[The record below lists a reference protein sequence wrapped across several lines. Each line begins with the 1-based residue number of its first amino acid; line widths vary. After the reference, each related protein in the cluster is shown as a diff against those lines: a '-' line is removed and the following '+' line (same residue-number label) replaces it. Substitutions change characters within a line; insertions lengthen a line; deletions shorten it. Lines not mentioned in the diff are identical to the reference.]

1 MFKKAFGFLFMFF
14 FLSSAVMPQTAVAAE
29 TTVYVSPRRTTG
41 LDIEETFSVNISV
54 SDVSN
59 LQGWQ
64 FLLYY
69 ESSVINAILTRDPE
83 SGNYTQVL
91 EGPFLKAGGE
101 TFLVVA
107 DFTDNFNAT
116 HGRIIAACLLLGA
129 AGDPQSGSGTLAT
142 ISFEAK
148 AIGNSILDLKTDP
161 PYIDAGLVGGDGKEI
176 PHLTVAG
183 SAHVG
188 LYDIAITSLTPSKT
202 VTNDTTLNIPVTVEN
217 QGETPVTSDVTLSIT
232 GNPPQT
238 RTITDL
244 PGGEAIIL
252 NYTWDTTPVP
262 LGTYILTAEATLE
275 GDVDPTDNTYPPLG
289 TIITVIETIEGDLNG
304 DFTIDIYDIVLVATS
319 FGSRQGDPN
328 WNPNADLVEDN
339 TIDIYDVVIV
349 AQNFGEKA

>member
-1 MFKKAFGFLFMFF
+1 MFKKLFLFLLVSL
-14 FLSSAVMPQTAVAAE
+14 FLSSAVIPQTVVAAE
-29 TTVYVSPRRTTG
+29 TKVYVNPSRKTG
-41 LDIEETFSVNISV
+41 LDIAETFSVNISV

-69 ESSVINAILTRDPE
+69 KSSVINAILTRDPK

-91 EGPFLKAGGE
+91 EGPFLKAGGT
-101 TFLVVA
+101 TFMVVA
-107 DFTDNFNAT
+107 DFTDNYNAT

-129 AGDPQSGSGTLAT
+129 ASVPQSGSGTLAT

-148 AIGNSILDLKTDP
+148 AIGNSPLDLKTDP

-176 PHLTVAG
+176 PHLTEAG

-188 LYDIAITSLTPSKT
+188 LYDIAITSLAPSKT
-202 VTNDTTLNIPVTVEN
+202 VTNDTTINIAITVEN

-238 RTITDL
+238 QTVTDL

-252 NYTWDTTPVP
+252 NYPWDTRPIT

-275 GDVDPTDNTYPPLG
+275 GDVDPADNTYPPLG
-289 TIITVIETIEGDLNG
+289 TIITVIETIKGDING
-304 DFTIDIYDIVLVATS
+304 DFTIDIYDIVLVATA
-319 FGSRQGDPN
+319 FGSRPGDPD
-328 WNPNADLVEDN
+328 WKPNADLVEDN
-339 TIDIYDVVIV
+339 IIDIYDVVIV
-349 AQNFGEKA
+349 AQNFGKKA